1 VLEWLFEIGII
12 QGLSIFFFLF
22 VVLGFLFWRFISSVM
37 AQNNEREQ
45 RYIDTID
52 NLAQSLCE
60 VKEVKLTVEEMRKE
74 MIASNERQENMI
86 GKVLDKLP
94 AKE

>member
-1 VLEWLFEIGII
+1 MLEWLFEIGII